1 MSPKEPEEKALLSRT
16 VSLKWLLATVIGL
29 LVVMAVII
37 VALILSDRSD
47 DEARRAEAAAA
58 TSTTGAAS
66 PYDLHELPVGADR
79 DAVEEAAFVSI
90 FTPDETGKLTSY
102 GISSD
107 LPIAKDLIEAVT
119 EADDVDADVAASEL
133 GGRAAESTITFVLST
148 RDTMTFA
155 LYLDQGMIAR
165 GAQVWRPE
173 GDFAG
178 LVKAAISGPE

>member
-1 MSPKEPEEKALLSRT
+1 MSPKEPGENAFLSRT

-29 LVVMAVII
+29 LVIMAVVI
-37 VALILSDRSD
+37 VALVVSDRND

-79 DAVEEAAFVSI
+79 GAVEEAAFVSI
-90 FTPDETGKLTSY
+90 FTPDATGKLTSY

-107 LPIAKDLIEAVT
+107 LPVAKDLIEAVK
-119 EADDVDADVAASEL
+119 EADEVEPDVVASEL
-133 GGRAAESTITFVLST
+133 GSKAAESTITFVLPT

-155 LYLDQGMIAR
+155 LYMDQGMIAR
-165 GAQVWRPE
+165 GAQVWRPD

-178 LVKAAISGPE
+178 LVQTAISGPE